1 MKCNLFGTVVGKRV
15 IKSRDGK
22 EYPCID
28 VYSDG
33 ELSRVFGLSID
44 EYQAASEGEVIEWPV
59 RVYVNDGKLSV
70 RLSKS

>member
-15 IKSRDGK
+15 IKGKDGK
-22 EYPCID
+22 EYPMVD

-33 ELSRVFGLSID
+33 ELSKVFGLSID

-70 RLSKS
+70 RLNRS